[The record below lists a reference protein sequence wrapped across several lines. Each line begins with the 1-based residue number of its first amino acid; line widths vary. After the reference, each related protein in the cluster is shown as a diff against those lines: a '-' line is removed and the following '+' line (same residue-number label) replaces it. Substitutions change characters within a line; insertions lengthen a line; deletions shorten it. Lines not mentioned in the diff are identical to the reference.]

1 MNRQHSR
8 SNKAF
13 TIVELLVVVGI
24 LALLL
29 GMLLPALAGAQK
41 RSKKHKE
48 LNAIRQVGLGWTLYA
63 NANNDKLLP
72 GYLDDQVQ
80 QRWRVKYEYPN
91 HWDIPVG
98 ELAGPWTWRLL
109 PYLDNDIL
117 TVHAYA
123 DEPGYEDVELD
134 PNSTGATPGGMAS
147 TARPIAYEPGFGYN
161 AYYVGGWWTMDSG
174 VARPLFYDAQSD
186 EGGSINLLSRSVGT
200 IRRPTELVAFC
211 SSSLLEPGVYR
222 KFSNSQL
229 GSHLVVPSWL
239 GGEEQWEWVGA
250 LQTHTRSS
258 APIGRYNGL
267 AATLYTDG
275 HTGTNKPDD
284 LADMRKW
291 IDAARTSNFR
301 HQ

>member
-1 MNRQHSR
+1 MKRQHTR
-8 SNKAF
+8 SFRAF

-72 GYLDDQVQ
+72 GYLGNQVQ
-80 QRWRVKYEYPN
+80 QSWRVKYEYPN
-91 HWDIPVG
+91 HWDIPAG

-123 DEPGYEDVELD
+123 DEPGYETVELD

-174 VARPLFYDAQSD
+174 IARPLFYDAQSD
-186 EGGSINLLSRSVGT
+186 EGRPINLLSRSVGT
-200 IRRPTELVAFC
+200 IIAHCPHPRRSRP
-211 SSSLLEPGVYR
+211 
-222 KFSNSQL
+222 
-229 GSHLVVPSWL
+229 L
-239 GGEEQWEWVGA
+239 GGPERGSPGTKHRTA
-250 LQTHTRSS
+250 RRTFPRRGCAPRSGDS
-258 APIGRYNGL
+258 PRR
-267 AATLYTDG
+267 T
-275 HTGTNKPDD
+275 
-284 LADMRKW
+284 ADW
-291 IDAARTSNFR
+291 P
-301 HQ
+301 